1 MVDKLA
7 IYQLVIAGFQAS
19 TTYEDDKPASEWLF
33 NELHSGKLT

>member
-7 IYQLVIAGFQAS
+7 IYQLVIAGFQD
-19 TTYEDDKPASEWLF
+19 EDDKPPSEWLF